1 MLLREFCARFKEP
14 LVVCDPFCGN
24 GVLLAGAYLF
34 FNERIPRLL
43 GSELDAG
50 DLGDVFARIHPPY
63 DGPQALATFLGQA
76 AQTDG
81 RALLLAYRPGVD
93 LLPLL
98 KQHFEAH
105 ALNGTRGRSLY
116 CCLPKP

>member
-1 MLLREFCARFKEP
+1 M
-14 LVVCDPFCGN
+14 
-24 GVLLAGAYLF
+24 
-34 FNERIPRLL
+34 L
-43 GSELDAG
+43 GSALDPDAQGIRTRVELFAHDAG
-50 DLGDVFARIHPPY
+50 DLGDVFARIDAPVALVTDPPY
-63 DGPQALATFLGQA
+63 DDPQALATFLGQA
-76 AQTDG
+76 AQADG
-81 RALLLAYRPGVD
+81 QALLLAYRPGVD